1 MKVSSIQMDMV
12 FASPE
17 ENFRKAEDL
26 IRKAVK
32 EENPDTV
39 VLPETWNLGFF
50 PRENL
55 FELSDKEGERTK
67 TLLSSLSKELNVN
80 IVGGS
85 VVRSQGEKVKNTC
98 YVYSR
103 NGEEVASY
111 DKTHLFSPMDE
122 DKYFEK
128 GDHVSL
134 FCLDGVKCGVIICYD
149 IRFPELVR
157 TMALKGMDLLFV
169 VSQWPKVRVPHLM
182 ALTRARAIENQ
193 MFLVLSNSSG
203 RAGETQYGGH
213 SLILDPWGGVLAE
226 SKEEKDNILSATLE
240 MSIVSDIRNS
250 INVFSDRRS
259 ELYNLKQL

>member
-1 MKVSSIQMDMV
+1 MKVSTIQMDMA
-12 FASPE
+12 FASPDENYKRAE
-17 ENFRKAEDL
+17 EL
-26 IRKAVK
+26 IKRAVRDEK
-32 EENPDTV
+32 CDTV

-55 FELSDKEGERTK
+55 FSLSDKEGERTK
-67 TLLSSLSKELNVN
+67 AFLSSLSSSLSVN

-85 VVRSQGEKVKNTC
+85 VVRSIGDKVRNTC

-103 NGEEVASY
+103 KGEEVASY

-128 GDHVSL
+128 GDHISL
-134 FCLDGVKCGVIICYD
+134 FTLDEVKCGVIICYD

-157 TMALKGMDLLFV
+157 TMALKGMDVLFV
-169 VSQWPKVRVPHLM
+169 VSQWPKIRVPHLM

-193 MFLVLSNSSG
+193 MFLVLSNSAG
-203 RAGETQYGGH
+203 RAGDTQYGGS
-213 SLILDPWGGVLAE
+213 SLILSPWGEVLAE
-226 SKEEKDNILSATLE
+226 SKDEKENILTANLD
-240 MSIVSDIRNS
+240 MGIISDIRNS

-259 ELYNLKQL
+259 ELYNLG